1 VGSSRSMEV
10 SSPQE
15 NGRRMVFEAMP
26 GKPLQE
32 VQPTTSG
39 TSAAILFEAMLRVSE
54 LPAPPPPPLPQLLL
68 TCVCKSQHLHSLCSP
83 AHNDHQQAPCLP
95 STPPPPFPSSPHRSG
110 ASTVS
115 SAWNSVGPSYQGHTS
130 GVALSRT
137 LWPCRALMGMKVRS
151 FLGLYPADLRKG
163 VSPLTISSYLCAR
176 VGERE
181 CVRA

>member
-1 VGSSRSMEV
+1 MDTFYNLTNLTQRLNLLVHCS
-10 SSPQE
+10 QH
-15 NGRRMVFEAMP
+15 
-26 GKPLQE
+26 
-32 VQPTTSG
+32 
-39 TSAAILFEAMLRVSE
+39 AAST
-54 LPAPPPPPLPQLLL
+54 PLP
-68 TCVCKSQHLHSLCSP
+68 
-83 AHNDHQQAPCLP
+83 LP
-95 STPPPPFPSSPHRSG
+95 PSPHRSG

-115 SAWNSVGPSYQGHTS
+115 SAWNSVGPSYQEHTS